1 MTSLLTT
8 AAAREHRLDLLA
20 EADARRRA
28 ALVPA
33 RSRRGRDL
41 RSPRHRWWQ
50 RPGTLRP
57 AV

>member
-20 EADARRRA
+20 EASEHRRA
-28 ALVPA
+28 VLVPA
-33 RSRRGRDL
+33 RSRRARDL

-57 AV
+57 AL

>member
-20 EADARRRA
+20 EASEHRRA
-28 ALVPA
+28 VLVPA
-33 RSRRGRDL
+33 RSRRGPDL
-41 RSPRHRWWQ
+41 RSPRPRWWQ

>member
-8 AAAREHRLDLLA
+8 AAAREHRLDLIA
-20 EADARRRA
+20 EGGDRRRA
-28 ALVPA
+28 AIVPA
-33 RSRRGRDL
+33 RSRRDRDP